1 MVAKI
6 ANVKTMMQCSNNIQ
20 QRYCA
25 GPRLDRARDASLEH

>member
-6 ANVKTMMQCSNNIQ
+6 ANVKTVMQCCKISQ

-25 GPRLDRARDASLEH
+25 GPRLDRARDVSREH